1 MTHGVR
7 RAAQGL
13 AALAVAALLV
23 LLVWSVVKREG
34 GVSGALDS
42 GRRPSAP
49 LVALEQLNGPAKG
62 RPLGLGDLRGKAVI
76 VNFWASWCV
85 PCKDEAPFLQQTYER
100 YRDRGL
106 VVLGINSQD
115 LRDDARGFVDRF
127 DLTYPVVFDGRRQ
140 ALKAWGIRG
149 FPETFFVDRRG
160 KLVGERIDGGV
171 DLSRNREA
179 FENGIRLAL
188 GAE

>member
-1 MTHGVR
+1 MTQGVR

-13 AALAVAALLV
+13 AAVAVVALLV

-42 GRRPSAP
+42 GKNPTAP
-49 LVALEQLNGPAKG
+49 LVALEQLNGTMEGK
-62 RPLGLGDLRGKAVI
+62 PLGISDLRGKAVI
-76 VNFWASWCV
+76 VNFWASWCI
-85 PCKDEAPFLQQTYER
+85 PCKDEAPFLQETYER

-115 LRDDARGFVDRF
+115 LRDDARGFMDRF
-127 DLTYPVVFDGRRQ
+127 DLTYPIVFDGRRK

-149 FPETFFVDRRG
+149 FPETFFVDRTG
-160 KLVGERIDGGV
+160 KIVGERIDGGV
-171 DLSRNREA
+171 DLSRNQEA
-179 FENGIRLAL
+179 FEQGIRLAL
-188 GAE
+188 GVE